1 MSGGT
6 AGAILATIGAVAS
19 LVTLATG
26 SIAQAAEPIDY
37 SRQISTLTGHRDEV
51 AQLASEYETLAAITN
66 RTEEESVRM
75 NTILERLASSSMI
88 LREALTDSTGSFV
101 QQGDAIREVNGYLSE
116 MEQRINNLKREE
128 AAASFKDI
136 SGVTEAQKA
145 LEDARNNEKLC
156 HEYQK
161 FLESDAAQYT
171 DFPAYVSGKT
181 LEFSDIDHIQE
192 QMYWAEI
199 DDQ

>member
-1 MSGGT
+1 LSGGT

-37 SRQISTLTGHRDEV
+37 SQQISTLTGHRDEV

-145 LEDARNNEKLC
+145 LEDARNNEKLW

-171 DFPAYVSGKT
+171 DFPTYVSGKI